1 MNQVILLGRIGNEV
15 ECKAAGSGASYCR
28 LSIAT
33 NGGKAKDG
41 TKTTVWNSV
50 VLFGKSA
57 ETAGKFLKKGS
68 EILFIGRVEQTKNKE
83 GKYETNIIGERFE
96 FVGSK
101 SNGSGNSDLSVEGDI
116 QGIEF

>member
-1 MNQVILLGRIGNEV
+1 MNQVILVGRIGNEV
-15 ECKAAGSGASYCR
+15 ECKSAGSGTSYCR

-41 TKTTVWNSV
+41 TKTTIWNSV

-68 EILFIGRVEQTKNKE
+68 EILFVGRVEQTKNKE

-96 FVGSK
+96 FIGSKPVGS
-101 SNGSGNSDLSVEGDI
+101 SNSDFSYESDE
-116 QGIEF
+116 QGIPF